1 MNKTWQVV
9 LAYLVVFV
17 AGGAVGGV
25 FALRYAGEMQARWE
39 RPAPGRPE
47 DFGPRLVGR
56 WVLQNN
62 QLDLT
67 PAQKEKV
74 RAIVWDTAEDLQRTR
89 VETAHSAVLLLEYMQ
104 DQIDAVLTPEQRAR
118 FHQMVQNQRERY
130 ARFTK
135 EYQRRAMRDAQE
147 ARSGSAETPSSP

>member
-9 LAYLVVFV
+9 LAFLVVFA
-17 AGGAVGGV
+17 AGGAIGAV
-25 FALRYAGEMQARWE
+25 FALRFASDREAPAG
-39 RPAPGRPE
+39 RPPLAKPE

-67 PAQKEKV
+67 PAQKEQV
-74 RAIVWDTAEDLQRTR
+74 RSIVWDTAEDLQRTR
-89 VETAHSAVLLLEYMQ
+89 VETAHSAVLLLENMQ
-104 DQIDAVLTPEQRAR
+104 DQIDAVLNPEQRVR
-118 FHQMVQNQRERY
+118 FHQMVQNQRERF

-135 EYQRRAMRDAQE
+135 EYQRRAMEDAQQ
-147 ARSGSAETPSSP
+147 AR